1 MKRSSISSFSDPH
14 VIAELAA
21 HLQRNNVAAI
31 HIEAADGELKL
42 VAPVDASRQTP
53 HRATPVPAPASRPG
67 SLLAKAPTAGIF
79 VAAHPLAHPLR
90 PEREIAAGSA
100 VAKGDIVA
108 FVKVGPVLVPVIAE
122 KAGTVASVVP
132 ETGTLVGYGTSLF
145 TAKT

>member
-1 MKRSSISSFSDPH
+1 MKRSSISSFSNPA

-21 HLQRNNVAAI
+21 HLHRNNVASI

-42 VAPVDASRQTP
+42 VAPVGASLQTT
-53 HRATPVPAPASRPG
+53 HRATPVLISASQPG

-79 VAAHPLAHPLR
+79 AAAHPLR
-90 PEREIAAGSA
+90 PEREISTGSA

-122 KAGTVASVVP
+122 KAGKVVSVTS